1 MKYGFIG
8 CGNMGGAIAKA
19 LALATTDFAL
29 SDRSGKGKALAA
41 QLGATY
47 SDNASIAKNCDRIF
61 LAVKP
66 YFMKDMLA
74 QLQDILAE
82 RKPLLITMAGGVEIQ
97 QISTDSLRSKIA
109 KVSQDTFLFPG
120 TIRENLLLAN
130 PKADD
135 AELKAMMKK
144 VCLTKFMEQLP
155 KGLDT
160 DIGENGLLLS
170 GGERQKLG
178 LAMGLLRGC
187 KIILLDE
194 VTANIDRDSEEEIKN
209 VLLQLKKEQDL
220 TLISISHRIDFL
232 KDADR
237 IVVLEN
243 GRIKEET
250 TYQKYKTR

>member
-1 MKYGFIG
+1 
-8 CGNMGGAIAKA
+8 
-19 LALATTDFAL
+19 
-29 SDRSGKGKALAA
+29 
-41 QLGATY
+41 
-47 SDNASIAKNCDRIF
+47 
-61 LAVKP
+61 
-66 YFMKDMLA
+66 
-74 QLQDILAE
+74 
-82 RKPLLITMAGGVEIQ
+82 
-97 QISTDSLRSKIA
+97 
-109 KVSQDTFLFPG
+109 
-120 TIRENLLLAN
+120 
-130 PKADD
+130 
-135 AELKAMMKK
+135 MMEK
-144 VCLTKFMEQLP
+144 VCLTKFMNQLP

-187 KIILLDE
+187 KLILLDE

-250 TYQKYKTR
+250 NYNQYKKI